1 MKRRHFPLILLVV
14 LVLMLG
20 TGRTV
25 VAKGIFGG
33 SDFINSPT
41 NRVIPSGGYTLGAHI
56 AEDRRGRIQL
66 DYGLVTDFELGAAID
81 LSRKDHEFS
90 VRFKYQFIPETQKN
104 FGLALGIQD
113 IGKDRFSPYVVFG
126 HVLAP
131 HHLRWNFGLGGGEL
145 GGLFFGIS
153 KVFNPDEFPQVTLVG
168 EYDAYSLNLGAKIL
182 LKKGI
187 LLNVAVIDMQ
197 DFLVG
202 LTISN

>member
-1 MKRRHFPLILLVV
+1 
-14 LVLMLG
+14 
-20 TGRTV
+20 
-25 VAKGIFGG
+25 
-33 SDFINSPT
+33 
-41 NRVIPSGGYTLGAHI
+41 
-56 AEDRRGRIQL
+56 
-66 DYGLVTDFELGAAID
+66 
-81 LSRKDHEFS
+81 
-90 VRFKYQFIPETQKN
+90 
-104 FGLALGIQD
+104 
-113 IGKDRFSPYVVFG
+113 VVFG

-153 KVFNPDEFPQVTLVG
+153 KVFYPDEFPQVTLVG